1 MNKVIAFVL
10 GAAAGSFITWKLVE
24 KKYKQIADEEIESVI
39 EQFKN
44 RERAASGLTVG
55 TAGLNSLEASDD
67 VESEIEVAE
76 YKNLVG
82 DSGYS
87 VEDEPA
93 DDSVIEVE
101 VGDDTFKPYVI
112 APEEFG
118 ESDLYDSKSWTYYAD
133 FVLTDE
139 EGEIISDPE
148 SIIGDALSHFGD
160 YEDDSVYVRN
170 EVTECDYEILKH
182 DKTFSEVNGR
192 VMDVETY

>member
-44 RERAASGLTVG
+44 RERADSGLTVG
-55 TAGLNSLEASDD
+55 TAGLNLLDASDD
-67 VESEIEVAE
+67 ESEIEVAE
-76 YKNLVG
+76 YKGLVG
-82 DSGYS
+82 NAGYA
-87 VEDEPA
+87 VEDEPT
-93 DDSVIEVE
+93 DDSIIKVE
-101 VGDDTFKPYVI
+101 VGDDTFAPYVI
-112 APEEFG
+112 SPQEFG
-118 ESDLYDSKSWTYYAD
+118 ENDLYDSKSWTYYAD
-133 FVLTDE
+133 YVLTDE
-139 EGEIISDPE
+139 IGEIVSDPE
-148 SIIGDALSHFGD
+148 SIIGDALAHFGD